1 MNQCTW
7 RSDLW
12 STLSDN
18 HHLPI
23 SFISLAFLVFEF
35 LVMVMSYAISDKTR
49 RWVSNLNLSWQGM
62 IDKQFLLTYYQYK
75 ERCFLSCH
83 ECGTKKKSESSWGIK
98 PQTFQLC
105 ASMLYHWATK
115 TPQWARSIMEFI
127 LSIFWQADR
136 EWWYRKIASM
146 GLTLSHLN
154 GWMSGVFRSLFCLA
168 SHYLECYFRGWWI
181 SST

>member
-35 LVMVMSYAISDKTR
+35 LVMVMSFAISDKTR

-83 ECGTKKKSESSWGIK
+83 ERGTKKKNLSPHEESNLKPSNSVLRCSTTEPQRLHGERGLVQSWYYQYVGKQIGNDDTEK
-98 PQTFQLC
+98 
-105 ASMLYHWATK
+105 SH
-115 TPQWARSIMEFI
+115 QW
-127 LSIFWQADR
+127 D
-136 EWWYRKIASM
+136 
-146 GLTLSHLN
+146 
-154 GWMSGVFRSLFCLA
+154 
-168 SHYLECYFRGWWI
+168 
-181 SST
+181 